1 MSGDSLGDLVSSLT
15 IHTCSQLK
23 ENLIASISSVSWI
36 TKEEKDS
43 LISQIVKLDIVDNY
57 PALLKQDSNVVS
69 NMVLYM
75 SPQDFVSNVLVLKR
89 RTRTIHR
96 NYHTLSKTTIFSQ
109 KLAMEVQFIP
119 GMNLLFVPLPLV
131 NSFVDNVDLSDFQ
144 KYELYAN
151 LGYMIGQALMRPLEL
166 NQLKKLLLPE
176 NEDLKNYE
184 DFLLTES
191 PIRSFKGA
199 PLQLDLGSTNIS
211 MNSRFADDASL
222 RLTLETYEKQKLK
235 LNDLPFLNAE
245 DSVLKTYF
253 LGVAQ
258 QFCVAPQA
266 PHDMVVQMYTQ
277 KHLPNHLR
285 VNSMMMNSVAF
296 KNTFSCPVG
305 SVMNPV
311 LKNQQFPYIDE
322 SNFRV

>member
-1 MSGDSLGDLVSSLT
+1 M
-15 IHTCSQLK
+15 
-23 ENLIASISSVSWI
+23 NWI

-57 PALLKQDSNVVS
+57 PALLKQDSNVVA

-75 SPQDFVSNVLVLKR
+75 SEQDFVSNVLVLKR
-89 RTRTIHR
+89 RTRTLHR
-96 NYHTLSKTTIFSQ
+96 NFHNLSKTTLFSNQ
-109 KLAMEVQFIP
+109 FNPLAMEVQFIP

-131 NSFVDNVDLSDFQ
+131 NAFVDNVDLSDLQ

-166 NQLKKLLLPE
+166 NQLKRLLQPE

-191 PIRSFKGA
+191 PIRSFKGLQ
-199 PLQLDLGSTNIS
+199 LQLDLGSTNIS
-211 MNSRFADDASL
+211 MNTRFADDASL

-235 LNDLPFLNAE
+235 DLPFLNAE
-245 DSVLKTYF
+245 DSILKTYF